1 MPRLI
6 ALELENF
13 QSIVDS
19 TRIEFAP
26 ITLMYGPNS
35 AGKSAIFDALHF
47 VQLFWDQHSHHADE
61 LTALSKRWAHKPL
74 QWEASTDRRMRIAV
88 EFDFDSTDPY
98 ESWGENAALQLPE
111 SHVAE
116 SPYFG
121 GEDFIYEISQLPN
134 KIVRLEVGLIVA
146 EAEVN
151 IEVLKIEIGGRSILL
166 CGRSLPNG
174 LTRNNI
180 DFAPRNQHYIAFAS
194 GHPFDNFLYAESEIR
209 TLLEND
215 DPLKYSGLFTYEEV
229 HYAYVLGAFDQLNP
243 RKIIYDH
250 IDAHLGNSSL
260 KTATCEKIITSTKEI
275 LAFLGGQLSTL
286 LKTSPPIVRDDRT
299 IPSNAESEYS
309 VNLYNFVD
317 AWGHPKRTSRYQL
330 NQPNQQTSNSSH
342 FEYLALLTHCGLIER
357 SIDVAGGWHRDAD
370 EFKANF
376 QEKLTHLQLIN
387 EYLDGHLF
395 IDKAYHLTA
404 ESKILSTLTHTS
416 PFALEEPDIYASA
429 FVKLLLLDNESRVLE
444 LRDVGSGIPFLLPIL
459 SALVRDGI
467 TKVQQPELH
476 LHPRLQAAMADIFVD
491 RMSSDKNWQAIIET
505 HSENFLLRLL
515 KKVRSTGQGKQQL
528 STLTPDD
535 VAIYYFDPQM
545 AGGTIVTKQLLTPL
559 GDFYSEW
566 PKGFFSE
573 RYEDLFDE

>member
-1 MPRLI
+1 MPRLL

-47 VQLFWDQHSHHADE
+47 VQLFWDQHSHHVDE

-74 QWEASTDRRMRIAV
+74 QWEASTERRMRIAV

-98 ESWGENAALQLPE
+98 ERWGENAALQLPE
-111 SHVAE
+111 SHIE
-116 SPYFG
+116 EPPYFG

-134 KIVRLEVGLIVA
+134 KIVRLEVGLTVSEDA
-146 EAEVN
+146 VN
-151 IEVLKIEIGGRSILL
+151 IEDLKISVGGSPVLL
-166 CGRSLPNG
+166 SGRSLPNG
-174 LTRNNI
+174 LDRNGTGFNE
-180 DFAPRNQHYIAFAS
+180 RSQHYIALAS
-194 GHPFDNFLYAESEIR
+194 GHPFDNFLYAEPTIHAQLKIENP
-209 TLLEND
+209 LE
-215 DPLKYSGLFTYEEV
+215 YSGAFTHEKV
-229 HYAYVLGAFDQLNP
+229 HYAYVLGAFDKLNP

-250 IDAHLGNSSL
+250 IYAHLGNSSL
-260 KTATCEKIITSTKEI
+260 KTDICEKIITLTKEV
-275 LAFLGGQLSTL
+275 LAFLGGQLTTL
-286 LKTSPPIVRDDRT
+286 LKLSPPIVRDNRT
-299 IPSNAESEYS
+299 IPNQPEYEYS
-309 VNLYNFVD
+309 VNLYNFLN
-317 AWGHPKRTSRYQL
+317 AWGTAKTHLKYQL
-330 NQPNQQTSNSSH
+330 DQPDQQTSINSH
-342 FEYLALLTHCGLIER
+342 FEYLALLTHCGLIEK
-357 SIDVAGGWHRDAD
+357 SIDLAGGWHRDAD

-376 QEKLTHLQLIN
+376 KEKLTQLKLIN

-404 ESKILSTLTHTS
+404 ESKIISTLTHTS
-416 PFALEEPDIYASA
+416 HSPLEEPDIYSSA
-429 FVKLLLLDNESRVLE
+429 LVRLLLIDNESRVLE

-459 SALVRDGI
+459 SAAVRSGI
-467 TKVQQPELH
+467 TSVQQPELH
-476 LHPRLQAAMADIFVD
+476 LHPRLQASMADIFVD

-515 KKVRSTGQGKQQL
+515 KKVRLTGQGKQQL
-528 STLTPDD
+528 TTLTPEDI
-535 VAIYYFDPQM
+535 AIYYFDPQM
-545 AGGTIVTKQLLTPL
+545 VGGTIVTKQLLTPL